1 MNKIKVLFGIMA
13 LVILMGFSQKTHAQ
27 SAPVMYFCEKYDGG
41 EVGIS
46 DRFTTGYLTVMVKSE
61 YALGLSKVTIQ
72 FDKFNN
78 STSKFEYFKDFSYD
92 VTPDMKYI
100 FFAGSSTF
108 LNFDKPG
115 IYRVFLLDGG
125 RKTVASALIEIV
137 K

>member
-1 MNKIKVLFGIMA
+1 MNKIKVLFGLLT
-13 LVILMGFSQKTHAQ
+13 LVLLIGFTGKVHAQ
-27 SAPVMYFCEKYDGG
+27 SAPIMYFCEKYDGG

-46 DRFTTGYLTVMVKSE
+46 DRFSTGYLTVMVKCD
-61 YALGLSKVTIQ
+61 YALGLSDCTIQ

-78 STSKFEYFKDFSYD
+78 SANKFEYSKDFPYT

-100 FFAGSSTF
+100 YFASKDLT
-108 LNFDKPG
+108 FDKPG